1 MQAAIAPRVTD
12 SQLST
17 FELKHLIKKTNASRE
32 TMNNSIAFHSSVD
45 VLQTVRIIAAE
56 IWTWVAGWEPNSI
69 YTPAGKQKRQWNVQ
83 CPCLPKNNPQL
94 ENVPKSRE
102 MTLASLINNNV
113 NHPRHHSHAPR
124 PALTDSWASGK
135 GDGMFP
141 WTLGIHCDSYLIE
154 HPFPSLSPMYLI
166 LRKYPYFQDNV

>member
-69 YTPAGKQKRQWNVQ
+69 YTPAGKQRGNGMSDVHFYQKIIFNWKMFQ
-83 CPCLPKNNPQL
+83 NP
-94 ENVPKSRE
+94 
-102 MTLASLINNNV
+102 
-113 NHPRHHSHAPR
+113 
-124 PALTDSWASGK
+124 GK
-135 GDGMFP
+135 
-141 WTLGIHCDSYLIE
+141 
-154 HPFPSLSPMYLI
+154 
-166 LRKYPYFQDNV
+166 